1 MTLGNWLQEWLDVY
15 APVRCSSG
23 VTLERYQS
31 LANYLLLGK
40 TPELSL
46 LSATPLTDVSHVRL
60 ESALLRLLRVRS
72 ARKEH
77 LSRRTVRA
85 VGAVISVALE
95 KAVRLDMIPVNPM
108 SKVELPPA
116 EKPQARSLTLEEV
129 KALRRVCRGDWTYLF
144 VELALATGLRRGE
157 LLALEWPDV
166 DHSRRALSVSK
177 SLEET
182 AKGLKLKLPKSGKG
196 RALTLPHSVLVLL
209 PRYGARGELKKGLI
223 FPGPDGKWRKPAI
236 VSQVIVR
243 RLRKAGIAGASL
255 HSLRHTHATALLSRG
270 MPVPAV
276 SVRLGHAD
284 PNITLKAYGHAMPL
298 DDLRV
303 AEEWDRLVTAL

>member
-1 MTLGNWLQEWLDVY
+1 
-15 APVRCSSG
+15 
-23 VTLERYQS
+23 
-31 LANYLLLGK
+31 
-40 TPELSL
+40 
-46 LSATPLTDVSHVRL
+46 
-60 ESALLRLLRVRS
+60 
-72 ARKEH
+72 
-77 LSRRTVRA
+77 
-85 VGAVISVALE
+85 VISAALE